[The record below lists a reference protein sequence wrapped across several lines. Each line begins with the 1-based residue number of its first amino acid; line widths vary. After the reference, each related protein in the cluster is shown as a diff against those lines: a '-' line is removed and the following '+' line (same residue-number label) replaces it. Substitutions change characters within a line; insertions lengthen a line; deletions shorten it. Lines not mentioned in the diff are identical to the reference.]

1 MKKVFSIIL
10 TLTLLLNSFVI
21 SCFAS
26 TEEYKTINAEFSDK
40 KDAVESLDV
49 MVIESNVYI
58 EAHQLGERLGY
69 DVKLTNNENG
79 VVIFADGKGNIP
91 RTLAV
96 FYFNSNEV
104 EYLVLNSIEKYEAP
118 FNAIKNDKG
127 IWIPFKYAILALNS
141 SMLIINDVVTI
152 TMPQNTLLN
161 TMLCVSQDMNNIQF
175 DYHSDMLFSDGD
187 MALET
192 ATSRLVNLF
201 SGILEFE
208 GESWL
213 LMFQQFWGDTSAYDN
228 KFADELATLFCT
240 NSDKELEALNKQIDL
255 LTDVFSTDGKLG
267 TALSEINTSIN
278 TTVDDL
284 YDECNKLF
292 RAIDESNADV
302 SKYNAT
308 YEQFEKAFN
317 KQTTFTKTGQV
328 AMDVQGGLDSVT
340 KKFSVIG
347 EVLEVTGYMSE
358 YSEKDDYS
366 VQAIIEYINSFKDST
381 LLPETFL
388 TSLKSIADI
397 LNSNIAEYSV
407 YRYIENNY
415 TDWIQSGLQ
424 IGQQMGAQ
432 ANIALLAWNIASATI
447 PFIKNGLD
455 SADNFE
461 LSMYA
466 YALQQDAFIN
476 YVDFRQEIFSNND
489 LLTDE
494 NLFKLAQY
502 LYTYLKSAYITRDAA
517 VGSFANHKDKPDS
530 QDVLEMWAA
539 PNEIVAQ
546 YLAQAKMVTEE
557 NKDGTIGFTPDRSKW
572 IVDNYTDEDLLKI
585 LEYTSND
592 SEKDDLLSTDEQF
605 YKYIKD
611 NLTISSSFPY
621 DVQKSNGVFSALI
634 EDFDSDGQK
643 EMITFSITHNEAS
656 QAYVIIDLYILKNNI
671 VTLVD
676 TSSEIAAFA
685 AGNFQ
690 SQICCTL
697 ENSLI
702 KIDASA
708 CGYGG
713 SYIWS
718 KYMTFKV
725 VGDKL
730 TLCDEYSLYEF
741 YRNDM
746 YEYEETVSGKTFSSY
761 EDFYSAVEKSGYD
774 TKTHNHVGYEDAEF
788 DVNNDDHTTAQCFKG
803 NHIFTLFDNQFM
815 ITTERY
821 GFIHDNTNLADYI
834 SGGKNSVENNALITS
849 EWKKSYIDFIN
860 SNEKGI
866 SSTLGFDSYQYYLIN
881 IDNDNIPELYIDY
894 ISYAGGAIVYSYQNG
909 SIVKQHV
916 KAGVSYI
923 EGEGL
928 FLNSYYIIGCDNYYD
943 EVYLLK
949 DGSFSMVSSG
959 YLQIYYSPEYKE
971 EYVWD
976 GKTVSKEEYDSTLSN
991 YFEESEAKSTLDLEA
1006 YDCNEIVN
1014 AINNY

>member
-1 MKKVFSIIL
+1 MKKIFCLIL

-21 SCFAS
+21 SCLAS

-49 MVIESNVYI
+49 MVIDSNVYI

-69 DVKLTNNENG
+69 EVKLTNNENG

-96 FYFNSNEV
+96 FYFDSNEV

-127 IWIPFKYAILALNS
+127 IWIPFKYAIFALNS
-141 SMLIINDVVTI
+141 SMLIINDAVTI

-161 TMLCVSQDMNNIQF
+161 TMLRVSQDMNNIQF

-292 RAIDESNADV
+292 KTIDESNADV

-340 KKFSVIG
+340 KKLSVLG

-388 TSLKSIADI
+388 TSLKSNSDI

-407 YRYIENNY
+407 YKYIENNY

-424 IGQQMGAQ
+424 IGQQLGAQ

-476 YVDFRQEIFSNND
+476 YVGFRQGVFSNND

-502 LYTYLKSAYITRDAA
+502 LYTYLKAAYITRDAA
-517 VGSFANHKDKPDS
+517 IGSFANHKDNPDS
-530 QDVLEMWAA
+530 QDVLEMWDA
-539 PNEIVAQ
+539 PNEIVAE
-546 YLAQAKMVTEE
+546 YLAETKMISKS
-557 NKDGTIGFTPDRSKW
+557 NLDGTIGFTPDRSKW
-572 IVDNYTDEDLLKI
+572 VVDNYSDEDILKI
-585 LEYTSND
+585 SEYKSND
-592 SEKDDLLSTDEQF
+592 SVKDNLLSDEQF

-611 NLTISSSFPY
+611 NLTISTSFPY
-621 DVQKSNGVFSALI
+621 DDEKENGVFSALI
-634 EDFDSDGQK
+634 EDFDNDGEK
-643 EMITFSITHNEAS
+643 EMLTFSITHNEAN
-656 QAYVIIDLYILKNNI
+656 QAYVIIDLYTVKNNA
-671 VTLVD
+671 VVLVD
-676 TSSEIAAFA
+676 TSKEIYASGV
-685 AGNFQ
+685 GNY
-690 SQICCTL
+690 QINMCGIF
-697 ENSLI
+697 ENSII
-702 KIDASA
+702 KIQYDS

-713 SYIWS
+713 STCGSSYS
-718 KYMTFKV
+718 TYKV
-725 VGDKL
+725 TNDKL
-730 TLCDEYSLYEF
+730 ILCNEYSLYEF
-741 YRNDM
+741 YRYDS
-746 YEYEETVSGKTFSSY
+746 YEYKETVSGESFSSP
-761 EDFYSAVEKSGYD
+761 EDFYSAVEKSGFD
-774 TKTHNHVGYEDAEF
+774 TKAHNHVGYSDSEF
-788 DVNNDDHTTAQCFKG
+788 DINNDNYATANCFKG
-803 NHIFTLFDNQFM
+803 NHIFTLFDSRGMLTAEQ
-815 ITTERY
+815 Y
-821 GFIHDNTNLADYI
+821 GFIHDNTNLTNNI
-834 SGGKNSVENNALITS
+834 SIEDNSINENTA
-849 EWKKSYIDFIN
+849 
-860 SNEKGI
+860 
-866 SSTLGFDSYQYYLIN
+866 
-881 IDNDNIPELYIDY
+881 
-894 ISYAGGAIVYSYQNG
+894 
-909 SIVKQHV
+909 
-916 KAGVSYI
+916 SYI
-923 EGEGL
+923 EIMDYYDLNTYEFAQQFSMQINEGPGGCNAYGTSEYL
-928 FLNSYYIIGCDNYYD
+928 YRRGMWASFYSISLHSNSEQTNANGAFQTSIISEKYSLYGVHVGMTFSECEKVLDSKGFSLDDTKTWNVDESYYYYFYDNSDNQIQLNIYDNQCDGIDYYPN
-943 EVYLLK
+943 
-949 DGSFSMVSSG
+949 
-959 YLQIYYSPEYKE
+959 I
-971 EYVWD
+971 
-976 GKTVSKEEYDSTLSN
+976 
-991 YFEESEAKSTLDLEA
+991 
-1006 YDCNEIVN
+1006 
-1014 AINNY
+1014 